1 MTKTGGNNARTRDKP
16 RKTRDTKGHYDVP
29 MRDCTIMLDNDVV
42 IEKGIIKD
50 KNMVVE
56 RIQR

>member
-1 MTKTGGNNARTRDKP
+1 VTKTGGNNAPTRDKP

>member
-1 MTKTGGNNARTRDKP
+1 VTKTGGDNVRTRDKP

-29 MRDCTIMLDNDVV
+29 MHDRIIMLDNDVV

-50 KNMVVE
+50 KNMRVE

>member
-1 MTKTGGNNARTRDKP
+1 MRTRDKP

-29 MRDCTIMLDNDVV
+29 MHDRIIMLDNDVV